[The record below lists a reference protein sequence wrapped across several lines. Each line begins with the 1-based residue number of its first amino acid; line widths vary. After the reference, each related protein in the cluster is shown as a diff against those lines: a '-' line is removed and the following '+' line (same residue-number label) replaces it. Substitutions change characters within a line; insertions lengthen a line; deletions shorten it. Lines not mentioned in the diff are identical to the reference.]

1 MNDVKQR
8 IDFLRQLI
16 NRCNHEYY
24 VENAPTISD
33 YDFDMY
39 MHELEDLERAHPE
52 FDDPLSPTH
61 RVGSDISEGFAQVP
75 HIYRML
81 SLANTYSMDDVDRWV
96 SRMLEALPGQHV
108 VIDGELKF
116 DGTGISLI
124 YEHGRLLRAVTRGDG
139 EKGDVVTDNV
149 KTIRS
154 IPLQL
159 TGSGWPD
166 FFEIRGEIV
175 LPFKSFDRLNA
186 ERQYNEEPL
195 FANPRN
201 AAAGTL
207 KLLNPAEVSRRGLD
221 AYFYYLLGDNLPY
234 DNHYDNMMA
243 ARSWGFKVSSAMTR
257 MTSLEQVDEFI
268 RHWDTA
274 RRELPVATDGLVFK
288 VDNLQQQLNLDF
300 TAKSPRWAVA
310 YKFPAERALTRLLSV
325 SFDVGRT
332 GVITPVANL
341 DPVLLSGTVVKRA
354 SLHNED
360 IVRSLDIHVDD
371 MVYVEKG
378 GEIIPKITG
387 VDVSKRLP
395 GSEPLPFVTHC
406 PVCGTPLMRIEGE
419 AAWVCPNKY
428 GCPPQIIGRIEH
440 FVGRRM
446 MNIDGIG
453 EETAAALFNAGLVA
467 NYSDL
472 YDLKVSDLLTLDG
485 FAQRSAE
492 RVVAGIADSR
502 QVPFERVVFA
512 LSIPN
517 VGETTARKIARA
529 VGNID
534 ELMTWSA
541 ERLATI
547 EDVGPIIAQ
556 SIVDFFANEVNRS
569 NVERLRAAGV
579 KMAVDAPATP
589 AVDTLGGKAFVIS
602 GVFVHNSRDRY
613 KELIEQHGGRNVGSI
628 SSKTDY
634 VLAGANMG
642 PAKLEKAT
650 KLGIPIIDEDTFLA
664 MIATTPDKDP
674 EPAGIPSLFD

>member
-8 IDFLRQLI
+8 IDYLRQLI

-24 VENAPTISD
+24 VENSPTISD

-39 MHELEDLERAHPE
+39 MHELEALEREHPE
-52 FDDPLSPTH
+52 LDDPLSPTH
-61 RVGSDISEGFAQVP
+61 RVGSDISEGFDQVP

-96 SRMLEALPGQHV
+96 SRMLEALPGQQV

-139 EKGDVVTDNV
+139 EKGDVVTDNI

-243 ARSWGFKVSSAMTR
+243 AHSWGFKVSSAMTR

-472 YDLKVSDLLTLDG
+472 YDLTVSDLLTLDG